1 MTAFM
6 KFTFIMF
13 IPVSNATIGVLSP
26 PVCAVSGRKIV
37 DGGSSF
43 LCDLSSSIN
52 VLVGK
57 RLAGHDRVD
66 PAHGIGNRR
75 VDGRET
81 LGTSD
86 TPGHGANLRESTN
99 SLY

>member
-1 MTAFM
+1 MPFIFNFM
-6 KFTFIMF
+6 KFTFI
-13 IPVSNATIGVLSP
+13 PVSNAAIGVPTP

-37 DGGSSF
+37 DGGFSC
-43 LCDLSSSIN
+43 LCDILSSIN

-86 TPGHGANLRESTN
+86 TPGHGANLRESTD
-99 SLY
+99 SL